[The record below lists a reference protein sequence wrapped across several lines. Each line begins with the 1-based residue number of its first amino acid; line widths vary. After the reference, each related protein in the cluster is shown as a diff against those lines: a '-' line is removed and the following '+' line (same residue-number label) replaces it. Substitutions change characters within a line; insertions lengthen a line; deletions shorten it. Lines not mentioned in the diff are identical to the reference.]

1 MTITHF
7 YVDLLPPCNIACPA
21 GENIQRWL
29 GLAEAASANLG
40 IEWRKRQSEV
50 FERGNAMDL
59 TTYYM
64 GLPLKNPLVSSASPL
79 NGELDNIRRLEDAG
93 AAAIV
98 LPSIFEEQIEAEMHE
113 ALTAVRRE
121 RSPEARSNFH
131 QAEKSGPRQS
141 LDFIRRA
148 ADAVD
153 IPIIGSLN
161 GTTDEGWI
169 SYAKLIKE
177 AGAAALELNIYLI
190 PTDLSL
196 TGRDVEQHYLAILR
210 QVHDAIDIP
219 IAIKLG
225 PYFSSLGHLAME
237 FTAAGAAALVLF
249 NRFYQPDI
257 DLVKLRLLN
266 DLQLSRASEINLPL
280 LWIAVLSGQI
290 EASLAASTGVED
302 SDQVVKYLLA
312 GADVV
317 MTTSALLRNGPQYV
331 DTLLT
336 GLKSWLSARNIE
348 SVREVRG
355 LLSQKNFRNP
365 DSFGRVSYMK
375 ILQGYQIQEPARS
388 EVK

>member
-1 MTITHF
+1 
-7 YVDLLPPCNIACPA
+7 
-21 GENIQRWL
+21 
-29 GLAEAASANLG
+29 
-40 IEWRKRQSEV
+40 
-50 FERGNAMDL
+50 MDL

-79 NGELDNIRRLEDAG
+79 NSELDNIRRLEDAG
-93 AAAIV
+93 AAAVV
-98 LPSIFEEQIEAEMHE
+98 LPSIFEEQIEAEIHE
-113 ALTAVRRE
+113 ALTAVGLE
-121 RSPEARSNFH
+121 SSPEARSNFH
-131 QAEKSGPRQS
+131 QAEASGPRKS

-148 ADAVD
+148 VDAVD

-169 SYAKLIKE
+169 RHAKLIKE
-177 AGAAALELNIYLI
+177 AGAAALELNVYLI

-196 TGRDVEQHYLAILR
+196 TGRDVEQRYLAILR
-210 QVHDAIDIP
+210 QVRDAIDIP

-266 DLQLSRASEINLPL
+266 DLTLSRASEINVPL

-317 MTTSALLRNGPQYV
+317 MTTSALLRNGPQYLG
-331 DTLLT
+331 TLLT
-336 GLKSWLSARNIE
+336 GLKSWLSARDIE
-348 SVREVRG
+348 SVGEIRG

-365 DSFGRVSYMK
+365 DSFGRANYMK
-375 ILQGYQIQEPARS
+375 ILQGYQIQDPALGG
-388 EVK
+388 

>member
-1 MTITHF
+1 
-7 YVDLLPPCNIACPA
+7 
-21 GENIQRWL
+21 
-29 GLAEAASANLG
+29 
-40 IEWRKRQSEV
+40 
-50 FERGNAMDL
+50 MDL
-59 TTYYM
+59 TTHYM
-64 GLPLKNPLVSSASPL
+64 GIPLKNPLVSSASPL

-93 AAAIV
+93 AAAVV
-98 LPSIFEEQIEAEMHE
+98 LPSIFEEQIEAEMWHE
-113 ALTAVRRE
+113 ALTAAGRE
-121 RSPEARSNFH
+121 SSPEARSYFH
-131 QAEKSGPRQS
+131 QAEEPRPHQS

-169 SYAKLIKE
+169 SYAKQIEE

-190 PTDLSL
+190 PTDLSM
-196 TGRDVEQHYLAILR
+196 TGRDVEQRYLAILR
-210 QVHDAIDIP
+210 QVRDAIGIP

-249 NRFYQPDI
+249 NRIYQPDI

-266 DLQLSRASEINLPL
+266 DLQLSRASEIQLPL
-280 LWIAVLSGQI
+280 LWIAVLSGRI

-317 MTTSALLRNGPQYV
+317 MTTSALLRNGPQYLGP
-331 DTLLT
+331 LLT
-336 GLKSWLSARNIE
+336 GLQSWLSARDIE
-348 SVREVRG
+348 SVGEIRG

-365 DSFGRVSYMK
+365 DSFGRANYMK
-375 ILQGYQIQEPARS
+375 ILQGYEIQEPTLGG
-388 EVK
+388 